1 MAQRKSKDH
10 KERTTAGARSAVQ
23 EPGRRR
29 SRRAPAWALL
39 AGVAVAMGAGAWLW
53 RSLRQPRP
61 NLLVVTIDTLRADHV
76 GAYGYQGAETPALD
90 DLARRGTRFENM
102 LSPVPLT
109 GPAHASIFTG
119 QYPPVHGVRDNVAF
133 TLSGRHATLAS
144 ILEANG
150 YDTAAFVGGFPVAAA
165 YGFGRGFR
173 HYNEDFHPAPVG
185 SQGAERPGNEVAD
198 RAVEWLVRARRAPFF
213 AWVHFYDP
221 HDPYTPPAP
230 YDARFAGRPYD
241 GEVAFADAQLG
252 RVLEAL
258 RTAGRERNTIVAVLA
273 DHGEALGDHGEATH
287 GILVYQATLHVPFVL
302 AGPGIKPGASV
313 RPRASLV
320 DVLPT
325 LLGLLGVARPADL
338 AGRDLRPALDGRS
351 LASAPVYAESLFGRL
366 TCRWSPLRA
375 WVNEDWKLVQGTAPE
390 LFDLARDPYEKR
402 DMAAEEPQ
410 RVERMLAALQAAVRR
425 MAPAGDS
432 ARASTLSPEQEE
444 RLRSLGYAGGTG
456 GAGRLDE
463 PGLPDPRS
471 RVQVYERVRHAMGA
485 FGAAVP
491 RALAEMEAVVAADP
505 QNPFAHFALGHL
517 AYRDGRL
524 GRAAQAFARGLEL
537 DPERPATRL
546 PYGRLLREMGQLEES
561 ERQLRIA
568 LEQTTPDDGRTR
580 IGLAETLT
588 ARGKTDEAA
597 RLVQE
602 VLSRMP
608 KDAEALAANARI
620 LIAQGRAAEAVPYLE
635 RAGEGRDVEP
645 WIELGELYL
654 GLGQVGR
661 ARESA
666 ERALARVPGHPWA
679 LAVAGQAL
687 IREQRREEGLAALRT
702 ALAHRPRRPDGWRS
716 LARAFDAA
724 GQRREAELCRRQAAE
739 AVR

>member
-10 KERTTAGARSAVQ
+10 KERTTAGARAAVQ
-23 EPGRRR
+23 GPGRRH
-29 SRRAPAWALL
+29 SRHVPAWALL
-39 AGVAVAMGAGAWLW
+39 AGVAVAVGAGAWLW
-53 RSLRQPRP
+53 HSLRQPRP

-133 TLSGRHATLAS
+133 RLSGRHATLAS

-198 RAVEWLVRARRAPFF
+198 RAVEWLVRARRAPVF

-258 RTAGRERNTIVAVLA
+258 RIAGRERNTIVAVLA

-302 AGPGIKPGASV
+302 AGPGIKPGVSV

-320 DVLPT
+320 DILPT
-325 LLGLLGVARPADL
+325 LLGLLGFARPADL
-338 AGRDLRPALDGRS
+338 PGRDLRPALDGRS

-375 WVNEDWKLVQGTAPE
+375 WVSEDWKLVQGTAPE

-402 DMAAEEPQ
+402 NMAAEEPQ
-410 RVERMLAALQAAVRR
+410 RVERMLAALHAAVRR
-425 MAPAGDS
+425 MAPGGDS

-456 GAGRLDE
+456 GAGRLEE

-471 RVQVYERVRHAMGA
+471 RVRLYERVRHAMGA

-491 RALAEMEAVVAADP
+491 RALADMEAVVAADP

-716 LARAFDAA
+716 LARAFDVA
-724 GQRREAELCRRQAAE
+724 GQRREAELCRRQATE